1 MFQINWKLKA
11 FLYIVFSLLKL
22 KGIFYFI
29 QKYITKRSKINIKQ
43 INKLWIYHTSAI
55 EKNNVRNILEVGA
68 GKSLEQNIYISYKFN
83 NSITQT
89 AIDMNNML
97 DLDLLNQASEQ
108 IANILK
114 LNNKGKVKNL
124 KQLKSL
130 YNINYIA
137 PCSLNNFAK
146 INQKFNMCIST
157 TVLEHL
163 KISELDEYLEKLKT
177 ILEPKGLVSSLID
190 YTDHYSHTDKNISVL
205 NYLSYSDEE
214 WRKYNNS
221 YLFQNRLRHQDY
233 KKIIEEKN
241 YKINNIYLGD
251 LIEPPSKISKVFDAN
266 NKETFISWAYFLIS
280 K

>member
-11 FLYIVFSLLKL
+11 FLYIVFSLLNL
-22 KGIFYFI
+22 KGIFYFL

-43 INKLWIYHTSAI
+43 INKLWIYHTNAI

-114 LNNKGKVKNL
+114 HNNKGKVKNL

-137 PCSLNNFAK
+137 TYNLNNFAK
-146 INQKFNMCIST
+146 INQKFDMCIST

-163 KISELDEYLEKLKT
+163 KISELEEYLENLKT
-177 ILEPKGLVSSLID
+177 ILEPNGLVSSIID

-214 WRKYNNS
+214 WKKYNNS

-233 KKIIEEKN
+233 KKIIEKKN
-241 YKINNIYLGD
+241 YKINEIYLGD

>member
-22 KGIFYFI
+22 KGIFYFL

-43 INKLWIYHTSAI
+43 INKLWIYHTNAI

-97 DLDLLNQASEQ
+97 DLDLLNQAREQ
-108 IANILK
+108 IGNILK
-114 LNNKGKVKNL
+114 HNNKGKVKNL

-137 PCSLNNFAK
+137 PYNLNNFAK
-146 INQKFNMCIST
+146 INQKFDMCIST

-163 KISELDEYLEKLKT
+163 KISELEEYLENLKT
-177 ILEPKGLVSSLID
+177 ILEPNGLVSSIID
-190 YTDHYSHTDKNISVL
+190 YTDHYNHTDKNISVL

-214 WRKYNNS
+214 WKKYNNS

-233 KKIIEEKN
+233 KKIIEKKN
-241 YKINNIYLGD
+241 YKINEIYLGD

>member
-22 KGIFYFI
+22 KGIFYFL

-43 INKLWIYHTSAI
+43 INKLWIYHTNAI

-108 IANILK
+108 IGNILK
-114 LNNKGKVKNL
+114 HNNKGKVKNL

-137 PCSLNNFAK
+137 PYNLNNFAK
-146 INQKFNMCIST
+146 INQKFDMCIST

-163 KISELDEYLEKLKT
+163 KISELEEYLENLKT
-177 ILEPKGLVSSLID
+177 ILEPNGLVSSIID
-190 YTDHYSHTDKNISVL
+190 YTDHYNHTDKNISVL

-214 WRKYNNS
+214 WKKYNNS

-233 KKIIEEKN
+233 KKIIEKKN
-241 YKINNIYLGD
+241 YKINEIYLGD

>member
-22 KGIFYFI
+22 KGIFYFL

-43 INKLWIYHTSAI
+43 INKLWIYHTNAI

-114 LNNKGKVKNL
+114 HNNKGKVKNL
-124 KQLKSL
+124 K
-130 YNINYIA
+130 
-137 PCSLNNFAK
+137 
-146 INQKFNMCIST
+146 
-157 TVLEHL
+157 
-163 KISELDEYLEKLKT
+163 
-177 ILEPKGLVSSLID
+177 
-190 YTDHYSHTDKNISVL
+190 
-205 NYLSYSDEE
+205 
-214 WRKYNNS
+214 
-221 YLFQNRLRHQDY
+221 
-233 KKIIEEKN
+233 
-241 YKINNIYLGD
+241 
-251 LIEPPSKISKVFDAN
+251 
-266 NKETFISWAYFLIS
+266 
-280 K
+280 